1 MNFSH
6 YIVVFMPSFLAWE
19 CGLRLGIMGYDNLA
33 QRKTNQTELM
43 AQSQI
48 CPCVF
53 LHTIHLGKSSSLMVP
68 FVVSGYFI
76 YVCMCIKIHKFD
88 VTQFS

>member
-48 CPCVF
+48 CPLFRSARLDV
-53 LHTIHLGKSSSLMVP
+53 SS
-68 FVVSGYFI
+68 
-76 YVCMCIKIHKFD
+76 C
-88 VTQFS
+88 TQFTLAKVPP